1 MFFILDQMM
10 GYAKLSNNNCKL
22 QNNVGEKL
30 KHDVRGVENIVGK
43 KKMLVTSIFA
53 FSYNVFKR
61 LFPQGRFK
69 SSAA

>member
-1 MFFILDQMM
+1 MM

-43 KKMLVTSIFA
+43 KKMLVRAKYPNFD
-53 FSYNVFKR
+53 R
-61 LFPQGRFK
+61 LRVNFYHMRYGL
-69 SSAA
+69 